1 MTIGERIHFLRKEVL
16 KLTLEEFGERLGVK
30 KNTLST
36 IENDKGNVTEQM
48 RRSICRE
55 FSINEQWLLTGEG
68 SIFPEKTKS
77 AEIAEFVNTLSVNDD
92 NFKMKLIVAL
102 ARMTPDEW
110 ELLEKMI
117 RRLADLDEEIAPVQQ
132 SVSVAQAEE
141 EYIKSASEPVPPM
154 APAASN
160 STADGGNSETA

>member
-1 MTIGERIHFLRKEVL
+1 MTVGERLRFLRKEVL
-16 KLTLEEFGERLGVK
+16 KLTLEEFGEQLGLK
-30 KNTLST
+30 KSTLSN
-36 IENDKGNVTEQM
+36 IENGNTNLANQTL
-48 RRSICRE
+48 RSICRE
-55 FSINEQWLLTGEG
+55 YSVNETWLLTGEG

-160 STADGGNSETA
+160 STADDGNSETA

>member
-160 STADGGNSETA
+160 STADDGNSETA